1 MKKDTVYIQD
11 TILPVS
17 YTITMNLRYAPKEID
32 LGNGLSKKELRLQQM
47 WRGSDGSEKWEWIEE
62 LTLKQ

>member
-11 TILPVS
+11 TILNVS
-17 YTITMNLRYAPKEID
+17 YTKTMNLRYANKPTKEPD
-32 LGNGLSKKELRLQQM
+32 VYELRLQQM